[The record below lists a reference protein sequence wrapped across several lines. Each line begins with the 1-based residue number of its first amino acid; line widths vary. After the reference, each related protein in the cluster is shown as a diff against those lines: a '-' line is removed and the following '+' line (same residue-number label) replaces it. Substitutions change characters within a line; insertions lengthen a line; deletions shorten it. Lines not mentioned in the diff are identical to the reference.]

1 MEEASVL
8 NTILLW
14 PIVSC
19 FLFQAAPTEGMG
31 IELGK
36 SYTLKSEILNQTRR
50 INVFFP
56 GDYREGDSR
65 YPVLFLLDGGVKEDF
80 IHIAGIASL
89 AAEFRKI
96 RPFLVVGIEGVDRYH
111 DLIHPSKVAKDR
123 ERLPT
128 SGGSKD
134 FRSFLE
140 KELIPH
146 VKKQFR
152 TTEETVVMGESA
164 AGMFVVETLLL
175 KPNLF
180 QGYIAVSPMLWWDN
194 QSLAKAA
201 PQWLSKQPFPAG
213 RRLYLTIGDEG
224 GAMQGGVDLLVDALK
239 KHGSDGL
246 KWHYVPMAHESH
258 GTIFHPAA
266 LAALRKFFAT
276 KGA

>member
-1 MEEASVL
+1 MQEVSIL
-8 NTILLW
+8 STIMLG
-14 PIVSC
+14 PIFTC
-19 FLFQAAPTEGMG
+19 FFFQAAAPEGVG

-36 SYTLKSEILNQTRR
+36 SYTLKSEILSQTRR

-56 GDYREGDSR
+56 PAYREGDSR

-111 DLIHPSKVAKDR
+111 DLIHPSEVAEDR

-128 SGGSKD
+128 SGGSKA

-152 TTEETVVMGESA
+152 TTEETVIMGESA
-164 AGMFVVETLLL
+164 AGMFVLETLLRQ
-175 KPNLF
+175 PNLF

-194 QSLAKAA
+194 QSLAKGA
-201 PQWLSKQPFPAG
+201 PQWLSKKPFPED

-224 GAMQGGVDLLVDALK
+224 GPMQGGVDLLVEALK
-239 KHGSDGL
+239 AHGSDGL
-246 KWHYVPMAHESH
+246 KWHYAPMPQESH

-276 KGA
+276 KGP